1 MHDLLGPGFECI
13 DEQRPGRPI
22 APSERIVVIRQTS
35 DYAIQVRAAPAACVS
50 GRLVMALLGSS
61 ACRKRRLLTG
71 PKRTQ

>member
-50 GRLVMALLGSS
+50 GRLVMAQLRPQLMS
-61 ACRKRRLLTG
+61 
-71 PKRTQ
+71 